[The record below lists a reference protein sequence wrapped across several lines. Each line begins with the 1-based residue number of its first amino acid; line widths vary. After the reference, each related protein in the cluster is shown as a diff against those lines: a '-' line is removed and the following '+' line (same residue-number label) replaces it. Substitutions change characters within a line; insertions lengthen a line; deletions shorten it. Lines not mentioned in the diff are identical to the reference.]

1 VARHESKLYQDF
13 KKITP
18 TIRWTRLENWASFGT
33 PDLLGYSPNST
44 FFTVELKVS
53 KSNKVALSPHQVAW
67 HVRHPSGSFVLVR
80 YIDKKIKK
88 NFTCSLYPGS
98 EILNLVRLGLVHEPL
113 VRGSLE
119 ACACSLLERVGGEPV
134 PVV

>member
-1 VARHESKLYQDF
+1 MARHESKFYQNL

-18 TIRWTRLENWASFGT
+18 TIRWTRLENRASFGT

-44 FFTVELKVS
+44 FFTVELKVA

-80 YIDKKIKK
+80 YLDKKIKK
-88 NFTCSLYPGS
+88 
-98 EILNLVRLGLVHEPL
+98 ILLVPCTLVL
-113 VRGSLE
+113 RS
-119 ACACSLLERVGGEPV
+119 
-134 PVV
+134 